1 MCISFGDSFKTNTRL
16 SSKNKALMSMEEEIS
31 LIKRRLDKI
40 ETSLQKV
47 EGLTNLMGGE
57 DKLISFLL
65 NELRESAKWHIE
77 REVFERR
84 ISELEHSVKDLY
96 KNLKEVEFSILKS
109 IDEQKDY
116 FRKMTEQLKREQ
128 QESNYKTITTVGII
142 ITIVNVVLRIIAD
155 FLSK

>member
-1 MCISFGDSFKTNTRL
+1 
-16 SSKNKALMSMEEEIS
+16 MEEEIS

-116 FRKMTEQLKREQ
+116 FRRITEQLKKDQ
-128 QESNYKTITTVGII
+128 YESNYKTIAIIGII
-142 ITIVNVVLRIIAD
+142 ITIINVVLRLITD
-155 FLSK
+155 FLVKQ

>member
-1 MCISFGDSFKTNTRL
+1 V
-16 SSKNKALMSMEEEIS
+16 EEELS
-31 LIKRRLDKI
+31 LIKRRLSEI

-47 EGLTNLMGGE
+47 ERLTQLLGGE

-77 REVFERR
+77 REVFEKR

-109 IDEQKDY
+109 INEQKEY
-116 FRKMTEQLKREQ
+116 FIRIAEQLKKEQ
-128 QESNYKTITTVGII
+128 SEANYRIIAIVGII
-142 ITIVNVVLRIIAD
+142 VTIINVVLRLVSD
-155 FLSK
+155 FFAR

>member
-1 MCISFGDSFKTNTRL
+1 
-16 SSKNKALMSMEEEIS
+16 MEEELS

-40 ETSLQKV
+40 EASLQKV

-77 REVFERR
+77 KEVFERR

-96 KNLKEVEFSILKS
+96 KNLKEVEFSILRS
-109 IDEQKDY
+109 IDEQKEY
-116 FRKMTEQLKREQ
+116 FRRMSEQLKKDQ
-128 QESNYKTITTVGII
+128 YESNYKTIAIIGII
-142 ITIVNVVLRIIAD
+142 VTIINVVLRLITD
-155 FLSK
+155 FLAKQ

>member
-1 MCISFGDSFKTNTRL
+1 V
-16 SSKNKALMSMEEEIS
+16 EEELS
-31 LIKRRLDKI
+31 LIKRRLDAI

-47 EGLTNLMGGE
+47 ERLTQLLGGE

-109 IDEQKDY
+109 IDEQKEY
-116 FRKMTEQLKREQ
+116 FRRIAETIKKGATRGKLQDYSYCRYNCN
-128 QESNYKTITTVGII
+128 NY
-142 ITIVNVVLRIIAD
+142 
-155 FLSK
+155 

>member
-1 MCISFGDSFKTNTRL
+1 
-16 SSKNKALMSMEEEIS
+16 MEEELS

-47 EGLTNLMGGE
+47 EGLANLLGGE

-77 REVFERR
+77 REIFEKR

-96 KNLKEVEFSILKS
+96 KNLKEVELSILRS
-109 IDEQKDY
+109 LDEQKEY
-116 FRKMTEQLKREQ
+116 FRKVTEQLKKEQ
-128 QESNYKTITTVGII
+128 HEAIYKNVATIGII
-142 ITIVNVVLRIIAD
+142 ITIVNVVLRLLTD
-155 FLSK
+155 FFAK

>member
-1 MCISFGDSFKTNTRL
+1 
-16 SSKNKALMSMEEEIS
+16 MEEEIS

-47 EGLTNLMGGE
+47 EGLANLMGGE
-57 DKLISFLL
+57 DRLISFLL

-109 IDEQKDY
+109 IDEQKEY
-116 FRKMTEQLKREQ
+116 FRKVAEQLKKEH
-128 QESNYKTITTVGII
+128 QESNYKTIAIVGTI
-142 ITIVNVVLRIIAD
+142 ITIINVLLRLIAD
-155 FLSK
+155 FLVKQ

>member
-1 MCISFGDSFKTNTRL
+1 
-16 SSKNKALMSMEEEIS
+16 MENELS
-31 LIKRRLDKI
+31 LIKKRLDKI
-40 ETSLQKV
+40 EASLQKV
-47 EGLTNLMGGE
+47 EGLTNLLGGE

-109 IDEQKDY
+109 IDEQKEY
-116 FRKMTEQLKREQ
+116 FRNITEQLKKEQ
-128 QESNYKTITTVGII
+128 HEANYKIIATVGII
-142 ITIVNVVLRIIAD
+142 VTIINVVLRLIAD
-155 FLSK
+155 FFAK

>member
-1 MCISFGDSFKTNTRL
+1 V
-16 SSKNKALMSMEEEIS
+16 EEELS
-31 LIKRRLDKI
+31 LIKRRLDAI

-47 EGLTNLMGGE
+47 ERLTQLLGGE

-109 IDEQKDY
+109 IDEQKEY
-116 FRKMTEQLKREQ
+116 FRRMAEKLKKEQHEA
-128 QESNYKTITTVGII
+128 NYKIIATVGII
-142 ITIVNVVLRIIAD
+142 VTIINVVLRLIAD
-155 FLSK
+155 FFAK

>member
-1 MCISFGDSFKTNTRL
+1 
-16 SSKNKALMSMEEEIS
+16 MEEEIS
-31 LIKRRLDKI
+31 LIKKRLDKI

-47 EGLTNLMGGE
+47 EGVTNLLGGE

-109 IDEQKDY
+109 LDEQKEY
-116 FRKMTEQLKREQ
+116 FRGIAEKLKRDQ
-128 QESNYKTITTVGII
+128 LESNYKTIAIIGSI
-142 ITIVNVVLRIIAD
+142 ITIINVVLRLITD
-155 FLSK
+155 FFARH

>member
-1 MCISFGDSFKTNTRL
+1 
-16 SSKNKALMSMEEEIS
+16 MEEEIS

-47 EGLTNLMGGE
+47 EWLTNLLGGE

-109 IDEQKDY
+109 IDEQKEY
-116 FRKMTEQLKREQ
+116 LRRMTEQLKKEQ
-128 QESNYKTITTVGII
+128 NEANYKIIATVGII
-142 ITIVNVVLRIIAD
+142 VTIINVVLRLIVD
-155 FLSK
+155 FFAK

>member
-1 MCISFGDSFKTNTRL
+1 
-16 SSKNKALMSMEEEIS
+16 MEEELS

-40 ETSLQKV
+40 EASLQKV

-84 ISELEHSVKDLY
+84 ISELEHSVKELY

-109 IDEQKDY
+109 IDEQKEY
-116 FRKMTEQLKREQ
+116 FRRIAEQLKKEQ
-128 QESNYKTITTVGII
+128 HEANYK
-142 ITIVNVVLRIIAD
+142 IIATCRYNCNNY
-155 FLSK
+155 

>member
-1 MCISFGDSFKTNTRL
+1 
-16 SSKNKALMSMEEEIS
+16 MEEELS

-40 ETSLQKV
+40 EASLQKV

-84 ISELEHSVKDLY
+84 ISELEHSVKELY

-109 IDEQKDY
+109 IDEQKEY
-116 FRKMTEQLKREQ
+116 FRRIAEQLKKEQ
-128 QESNYKTITTVGII
+128 HEANYKIIATVGII
-142 ITIVNVVLRIIAD
+142 VTIINVVLRLIAD
-155 FLSK
+155 FFAK

>member
-1 MCISFGDSFKTNTRL
+1 
-16 SSKNKALMSMEEEIS
+16 MEEELS

-47 EGLTNLMGGE
+47 EGLANLLGGE

-77 REVFERR
+77 REIFEKR

-96 KNLKEVEFSILKS
+96 KNLKEVELSILRS
-109 IDEQKDY
+109 LDEQKEY
-116 FRKMTEQLKREQ
+116 FRKVTEQLKKEQ
-128 QESNYKTITTVGII
+128 HETIYKNIATIGIL
-142 ITIVNVVLRIIAD
+142 ITIVNVVLRLLTD
-155 FLSK
+155 FFAK

>member
-1 MCISFGDSFKTNTRL
+1 
-16 SSKNKALMSMEEEIS
+16 MEEELF
-31 LIKRRLDKI
+31 LIKKRLEKI
-40 ETSLQKV
+40 ETYLQKV

-96 KNLKEVEFSILKS
+96 KNLKEVEFSILRS
-109 IDEQKDY
+109 IGEQKEY
-116 FRKMTEQLKREQ
+116 FRRMAEQLKKDQ
-128 QESNYKTITTVGII
+128 YESNYKTIAIIGII
-142 ITIVNVVLRIIAD
+142 VTIVNVVLRLITD
-155 FLSK
+155 FLAKQ

>member
-31 LIKRRLDKI
+31 LIKGRLDKI
-40 ETSLQKV
+40 ETSLKKV
-47 EGLTNLMGGE
+47 ERLTNLMGGE
-57 DKLISFLL
+57 DELISFLL
-65 NELRESAKWHIE
+65 NELRESTKWHIE

-128 QESNYKTITTVGII
+128 HESNYKTITTVGII
-142 ITIVNVVLRIIAD
+142 ITIVNVVLRIITD

>member
-1 MCISFGDSFKTNTRL
+1 
-16 SSKNKALMSMEEEIS
+16 MEEELF
-31 LIKRRLDKI
+31 LIKKRLDKI
-40 ETSLQKV
+40 ETYLQKV

-96 KNLKEVEFSILKS
+96 KNLKEVEFSILRS
-109 IDEQKDY
+109 IGEQKEY
-116 FRKMTEQLKREQ
+116 FRRMAEQLKKDQ
-128 QESNYKTITTVGII
+128 YESNYKTIAIIGII
-142 ITIVNVVLRIIAD
+142 VTIVNVVLRLITD
-155 FLSK
+155 FLAKQ

>member
-1 MCISFGDSFKTNTRL
+1 
-16 SSKNKALMSMEEEIS
+16 MEEEIY
-31 LIKRRLDKI
+31 LIKKRLDKI

-116 FRKMTEQLKREQ
+116 FRKMAEQLKKDQ
-128 QESNYKTITTVGII
+128 HESNYKTIATIGVI
-142 ITIVNVVLRIIAD
+142 ITIVNVVLRLIAD
-155 FLSK
+155 FLVKN

>member
-1 MCISFGDSFKTNTRL
+1 
-16 SSKNKALMSMEEEIS
+16 MSMEEEIS

>member
-1 MCISFGDSFKTNTRL
+1 
-16 SSKNKALMSMEEEIS
+16 MEEEIS

-57 DKLISFLL
+57 DKLTSFLL

-77 REVFERR
+77 REIFDKR

-109 IDEQKDY
+109 INEQKEY
-116 FRKMTEQLKREQ
+116 FVKIADQLRKEQ
-128 QESNYKTITTVGII
+128 QELNFKTIAAVGVIVTII
-142 ITIVNVVLRIIAD
+142 NIVLRFLAD
-155 FLSK
+155 FISK

>member
-1 MCISFGDSFKTNTRL
+1 
-16 SSKNKALMSMEEEIS
+16 MEEEIS
-31 LIKRRLDKI
+31 LIKKRLDRI

-47 EGLTNLMGGE
+47 EGLTNLLGGE

-109 IDEQKDY
+109 IDEQKEY
-116 FRKMTEQLKREQ
+116 FRKVVEQLKKDQ
-128 QESNYKTITTVGII
+128 YESNYKTIAIIGII
-142 ITIVNVVLRIIAD
+142 ITVVNVVLRLLTD
-155 FLSK
+155 FLAK